1 MEINNVKAWEKSGI
15 MDPINIIVA
24 LNILATFGANVTT
37 AKKGFRSKITSY
49 KDKPKSWLQNVPV
62 YFTVLTLVT
71 LILGVFRLGVIDYKP
86 EYFNL
91 RAVGLIVYLVFTWVQ
106 IWSFKTL
113 GENYSQEIL
122 IYKNHELI
130 NKGPYKLLRHPQYL
144 SQILVDIGGGIA
156 LMSYL
161 LLPIAFIEIP
171 FLIMRALF
179 EEKLLEKNFKESFAE
194 YKKKTGFLIPFI
206 G

>member
-1 MEINNVKAWEKSGI
+1 
-15 MDPINIIVA
+15 MDPVNIIIG
-24 LNILATFGANVTT
+24 LNIVATFGANVGT
-37 AKKGFRSKITSY
+37 AKKGFRSTITAY
-49 KDKPKSWLQNVPV
+49 KEKPKTWLQNVPV
-62 YFTVLTLVT
+62 LFTVLTLLA

-86 EYFNL
+86 EYMTL
-91 RAVGLIVYLVFTWVQ
+91 RSAGLIIYLIFSWFQ

-130 NKGPYKLLRHPQYL
+130 NKGPYNIIRHPQYL
-144 SQILVDIGGGIA
+144 SQILVDLGGGLA

-161 LLPIAFIEIP
+161 LIPLALIEIP
-171 FLIMRALF
+171 FLFMRAIL
-179 EEKLLEKNFKESFAE
+179 EEDLLARNFKEQFTA
-194 YKKKTGFLIPFI
+194 YKKKTGFIIPFI